1 MAKQTIADKHKHE
14 LKALVQGL
22 QFNVIVLPE
31 FKKHSYAPVVI
42 RQHRTY
48 SASTSNLQP
57 IGKFLVQR
65 GMVEILTQEQT
76 INLFKEIHWCGYQIE
91 KLARKRFPNNE
102 ELHQGVMQA
111 RKMVSEIEAAE
122 EEIFIANRR
131 LIVSCTKPYFW
142 IGQVWL
148 TDFLQEGS
156 KALTNAS
163 RKYDFTRGTPFFSY
177 AQTAIRNRLRN
188 FFRDHVR
195 SGSIGIRPTREM
207 IAIKTILDDWK
218 EKHNAKPDNA
228 IIAKLTGLTEEHVA
242 KILPFIRQW
251 ETLPAPPVSLD
262 ATISA
267 DNTTSLYHFIEGEDG
282 NQASNAAQN
291 SEIWTAIEQ
300 LPSRAR
306 YIMKLRYLEGRTLEE
321 TGTSLGLT
329 RARIKQIQDESLKK
343 LRILLTRGYRH

>member
-1 MAKQTIADKHKHE
+1 MAQETIAEKCKRE
-14 LKALVQGL
+14 LKALTQGL
-22 QFNVIVLPE
+22 QFGVIVLPE
-31 FKKHSYAPVVI
+31 FKKHNYAPTVV
-42 RQHRTY
+42 RQPRTY
-48 SASTSNLQP
+48 TTNTSSLQP

-65 GMVEILTQEQT
+65 GTVEILSQEQT
-76 INLFKEIHWCGYQIE
+76 VDLFKEIHWCGYQIE
-91 KLARKRFPNNE
+91 KLTRKRFANNNDLRE
-102 ELHQGVMQA
+102 GVMMA

-195 SGSIGIRPTREM
+195 SGSIGIRPTRDM
-207 IAIKTILDDWK
+207 IVIKTILDDWQ
-218 EKHNAKPDNA
+218 EKHNAKPEPA
-228 IIAKLTGLTEEHVA
+228 IIAKLTGLTEEHIV

-251 ETLPAPPVSLD
+251 ETLPAPPISLD
-262 ATISA
+262 ATVSN

-300 LPSRAR
+300 LPARAR

-343 LRILLTRGYRH
+343 LRILLTRGYKH